1 MYGVFPTVEQW
12 DALNKKTLQHRLKS
26 STQWDDLD
34 RAVRAFS
41 VDQTSDEKFRQ
52 LKAATEAFVRV
63 KTRADGVFHTSR
75 DATGIIS
82 ALREYVAENPPSVT
96 ATEQAAIRE
105 VILANKKAL
114 FRGLTGSE
122 IRYKP

>member
-75 DATGIIS
+75 DATGNN
-82 ALREYVAENPPSVT
+82 LGTP
-96 ATEQAAIRE
+96 
-105 VILANKKAL
+105 
-114 FRGLTGSE
+114 
-122 IRYKP
+122 